1 MRLAKQYALF
11 LTLLLATIL
20 MTAIHAAAQQ
30 PAQPTEKILVNFTIN
45 YSPASSPSGGL
56 ISDAAGNLYGVTTG
70 GGKGDGGLGY
80 GTVFELSPTA
90 NGGWKPKSLYQF
102 QVGTDGQGPIG
113 GLIMDSAGNLFGT
126 TQYGGT
132 HVCTDNYDK
141 FSCGTVFEL
150 SPNGSGGWSEK
161 VIYNFSQKVGYAP
174 ISSLVMDAA
183 GNLYGT
189 TAGGGQGLSGGTVFE
204 LRRTGTEWTGRVL
217 HYFSQSGDG
226 RGPSSPLILDAAGNL
241 YGETVVGGQSNGGG
255 TVFEL
260 AKTASGWKE
269 EILFSFD
276 TDGSGASGLEPN
288 GGLILDSAGNLYGVT
303 IYGGIGSGYG
313 TVFQLTPT
321 SGGIW
326 NETVL
331 YNFQPDQYGRCNP
344 GAGLVMDSAGNLY
357 GTTSFGGS
365 DANGTLFEL
374 KSSGPGAWTYTL
386 LYTFG
391 GYSTDGLIPNSNL
404 LLDAKGNLYG
414 TTGWGGSGQGG
425 TVFEITP

>member
-1 MRLAKQYALF
+1 MQLAKHYALHP
-11 LTLLLATIL
+11 TLFLATIL
-20 MTAIHAAAQQ
+20 MTVVHAAAQQ

-80 GTVFELSPTA
+80 GAVYELSPTA
-90 NGGWKPKSLYQF
+90 GGGWKPKSLYQF
-102 QVGTDGQGPIG
+102 QAGTDGQGPIG
-113 GLIMDSAGNLFGT
+113 GLIMDSSGNLFGT

-150 SPNGSGGWSEK
+150 SPDGSGGWSEK

-174 ISSLVMDAA
+174 ISSLVMDSA

-189 TAGGGQGLSGGTVFE
+189 TAGGGQGLDGGTVFQ
-204 LRRTGTEWTGRVL
+204 LRRNGNEWTEKVL
-217 HYFSQSGDG
+217 HYFSQLGDG

-260 AKTASGWKE
+260 AKTMSGWKE
-269 EILFSFD
+269 QILFSFD

-288 GGLILDSAGNLYGVT
+288 GGLIFDSAGNLYGT
-303 IYGGIGSGYG
+303 TFYGGVGSGYG

-321 SGGIW
+321 SGGNW

-331 YNFQPDQYGRCNP
+331 YNFQPDQYNRCSP
-344 GAGLVMDSAGNLY
+344 SAGLVMDSAGNLY
-357 GTTSFGGS
+357 GTTIWGGS
-365 DANGTLFEL
+365 YSDGTLFEL
-374 KSSGPGAWTYTL
+374 KSSGNGAWTYVL

-391 GYSTDGLIPNSNL
+391 GFPTDGLIPNSNL
-404 LLDAKGNLYG
+404 ILDAKGNLYG
-414 TTGWGGSGQGG
+414 TTSYGGAGGGG

>member
-1 MRLAKQYALF
+1 MRFTKQYALYLALF
-11 LTLLLATIL
+11 LATIL
-20 MTAIHAAAQQ
+20 MTVIHAAAQQ
-30 PAQPTEKILVNFTIN
+30 PAQPTETILLNFAIN
-45 YSPASSPSGGL
+45 YSSASSPSGGL

-80 GTVFELSPTA
+80 GTVYELSPA
-90 NGGWKPKSLYQF
+90 AGGGWKPKSLYQF
-102 QVGTDGQGPIG
+102 QTGTDGQGPIG
-113 GLIMDSAGNLFGT
+113 GLFMDSSGNLYGT

-132 HVCTDNYDK
+132 HLCTDNYDK

-161 VIYNFSQKVGYAP
+161 VIYNFSQKYGYAP

-189 TAGGGQGLSGGTVFE
+189 TAGGGQAGARGTVFE
-204 LRRTGTEWTGRVL
+204 LRRTGQEWTQRTL
-217 HYFSQSGDG
+217 HNFSQAGDG
-226 RGPSSPLILDAAGNL
+226 FGPSSPLILDATGNI
-241 YGETVVGGQSNGGG
+241 YGETILGGQSNGGG

-260 AKTASGWKE
+260 AKTTSGWKE

-276 TDGSGASGLEPN
+276 TDGSGASGLEPS
-288 GGLILDSAGNLYGVT
+288 GGLIFDSAGNLYGT
-303 IYGGIGSGYG
+303 TLYGGVGGGYG

-321 SGGIW
+321 SGENW

-331 YNFQPDQYGRCNP
+331 YNFQPDQYNRCSP

-357 GTTSFGGS
+357 GTTWWGGS
-365 DANGTLFEL
+365 ASNGSVFKL
-374 KSSGPGAWTYTL
+374 KPSGDGAWTYIL

-391 GYSTDGLIPNSNL
+391 GYPTDGLIPNSNL
-404 LLDAKGNLYG
+404 LFDAKGNLYG
-414 TTGWGGSGQGG
+414 TTGWGGSGAGG

>member
-1 MRLAKQYALF
+1 
-11 LTLLLATIL
+11 LTLLLATSF
-20 MTAIHAAAQQ
+20 MTPTLAAAQS
-30 PAQPTEKILVNFTIN
+30 PTATEKVLVNFTIN

-80 GTVFELSPTA
+80 GTVYELSPTA

-102 QVGTDGQGPIG
+102 QAGTDGQGPIG
-113 GLIMDSAGNLFGT
+113 GLIMDSSGNLYGT

-132 HVCTDNYDK
+132 HMCTDNYDK

-150 SPNGSGGWSEK
+150 SPNGAGGWSEK

-174 ISSLVMDAA
+174 ISSLVMDSA
-183 GNLYGT
+183 GTLYGT
-189 TAGGGQGLSGGTVFE
+189 TAGGGQGRAGGTVFQ
-204 LRRTGTEWTGRVL
+204 LRRSGKDWTLKVL
-217 HYFSQSGDG
+217 HYFSQFGDG
-226 RGPSSPLILDAAGNL
+226 AGPSGPLILDAAGNL
-241 YGETVVGGQSNGGG
+241 YGETSIGGQSNGAG

-260 AKTASGWKE
+260 AKTASGYKE

-276 TDGSGASGLEPN
+276 TDGSGASGFEPN
-288 GGLILDSAGNLYGVT
+288 GGLIFDTAGNLYGTT
-303 IYGGIGSGYG
+303 IFGGIGGGYG
-313 TVFQLTPT
+313 TVFQLTPSSAGT
-321 SGGIW
+321 W

-331 YNFQPDQYGRCNP
+331 YSFQPDQYNRCNP
-344 GAGLVMDSAGNLY
+344 FAGLVMDSAGNLY

-374 KSSGPGAWTYTL
+374 KPSGNGAWTHVV

-391 GYSTDGLIPNSNL
+391 SYSRDGLVPNSNL
-404 LLDAKGNLYG
+404 LFDAKGNLYG
-414 TTGWGGSGQGG
+414 TTGWGGSGAGG

>member
-1 MRLAKQYALF
+1 MQLAKQYALY
-11 LTLLLATIL
+11 LTLFLATIL
-20 MTAIHAAAQQ
+20 MTVIHAAAQQ
-30 PAQPTEKILVNFTIN
+30 LAQPTEKILLNFTIN
-45 YSPASSPSGGL
+45 YSAASSPSGGL

-80 GTVFELSPTA
+80 GTVYELSPTTG
-90 NGGWKPKSLYQF
+90 GGWKAKSLYQF
-102 QVGTDGQGPIG
+102 QAGTDGQGPVG
-113 GLIMDSAGNLFGT
+113 GLVMDSSGNLYGT

-132 HVCTDNYDK
+132 HLCTDNYDK

-150 SPNGSGGWSEK
+150 SPNGAGGWSEK
-161 VIYNFSQKVGYAP
+161 VIYNFSEKDGYAP

-189 TAGGGQGLSGGTVFE
+189 TAAGGQAGARGTVFE
-204 LRRTGTEWTGRVL
+204 LRRTGKEWIQKVL
-217 HYFSQSGDG
+217 HTFSQVGDG
-226 RGPSSPLILDAAGNL
+226 ARPSSPLLLDAAGNL
-241 YGETVVGGQSNGGG
+241 YGETVIGGQTEGG

-260 AKTASGWKE
+260 IKTASGWKE

-276 TDGSGASGLEPN
+276 TDGSGASGLQPN
-288 GGLILDSAGNLYGVT
+288 GGLILDSAGNLYGTTV
-303 IYGGIGSGYG
+303 YGGIGSGYG

-321 SGGIW
+321 SGGGW

-331 YNFQPDQYGRCNP
+331 YNFQPDQYNRCSP

-357 GTTSFGGS
+357 GTTWFGGS
-365 DANGTLFEL
+365 YANGTLFEL
-374 KSSGPGAWTYTL
+374 KSSGKGAWTHIL

-391 GYSTDGLIPNSNL
+391 GYPTDGLVPNSNL

-414 TTGWGGSGQGG
+414 TTGWGGSGAGG